1 MLHTLGGSMARIETG
16 TNDSSTE
23 LPMNNTPQ
31 RKRWVAAASCVGLVA
46 VIAGGGYWSNY
57 VYLSDL
63 TALDAWNRY
72 MDLVKDG
79 KYNDA
84 VRYFPELATLFDG
97 QFQHDFLRDAAH
109 AHAPSKVTFEGRAV
123 PNKSTEKEGIWTEIA
138 GTVRFNDR
146 ASDSYS
152 FSSYLKETTRRN
164 GQLGMW
170 KIDDLSYGS
179 MTTSIDTDGLRSI
192 RIGDILVSN
201 PQGSYLLFPGSYRME
216 ATPKNPDYWTIN
228 YEHPLADGA
237 GEIRTNVLTYPF
249 TIEPSEKLT
258 QWIQTESEA
267 FAASCRTGTP
277 DPARQRTC
285 GALAFSTEPLDL
297 VNDPPFIGPLENK
310 RFARTVGTGPSM
322 SQAFST
328 VWSFTLIVGTGPTDP
343 NAGKRLPQGTSF
355 ECRIDFAYDGAT
367 PTLECTLD
375 K

>member
-1 MLHTLGGSMARIETG
+1 MARIETG

-31 RKRWVAAASCVGLVA
+31 RKRWVATASCVGLVA

-192 RIGDILVSN
+192 RIGDILVTQPAFLPPLSRQLPHGSHPQEPRLLDDQLRAPPGRWGRGN
-201 PQGSYLLFPGSYRME
+201 PHQ
-216 ATPKNPDYWTIN
+216 
-228 YEHPLADGA
+228 
-237 GEIRTNVLTYPF
+237 RTDLPF

-310 RFARTVGTGPSM
+310 RFTRTVGTGPSM
-322 SQAFST
+322 SPAFST
-328 VWSFTLIVGTGPTDP
+328 VWSFTLTVGTGPTDP
-343 NAGKRLPQGTSF
+343 NAGKHLPQGTSF
-355 ECRIDFAYDGAT
+355 ECRIDFAYDGAD
-367 PTLECTLD
+367 PTLDCTVD

>member
-1 MLHTLGGSMARIETG
+1 MPQPSPTS
-16 TNDSSTE
+16 
-23 LPMNNTPQ
+23 TPQ
-31 RKRWVAAASCVGLVA
+31 DPSPTPTSRRKRWIATASCVGLVA
-46 VIAGGGYWSNY
+46 AAAGAGYWSNY

-79 KYNDA
+79 KYNEA

-97 QFQHDFLRDAAH
+97 QFQYDFLRDAAH
-109 AHAPSKVTFEGRAV
+109 AHAPSKVSFEGHTA
-123 PNKSTEKEGIWTEIA
+123 PKDPTAIE
-138 GTVRFNDR
+138 GTVLFNASRSDAHHFNMRF
-146 ASDSYS
+146 
-152 FSSYLKETTRRN
+152 KETKRRN

-170 KIDDLSYGS
+170 KINASSYGS
-179 MTTSIDTDGLRSI
+179 MTTLIDTEGLRSI

-201 PQGSYLLFPGSYRME
+201 PQGAYLLLPGSYRME

-237 GEIRTNVLTYPF
+237 GEIRTNFATRAF

-310 RFARTVGTGPSM
+310 RFARKVGTGPSM
-322 SQAFST
+322 SPAFST

-343 NAGKRLPQGTSF
+343 NAGKKLPQAASY

>member
-1 MLHTLGGSMARIETG
+1 
-16 TNDSSTE
+16 
-23 LPMNNTPQ
+23 MNNTPQ
-31 RKRWVAAASCVGLVA
+31 RKRLIATASCVGLVA
-46 VIAGGGYWSNY
+46 AAAGAGYWSNY

-79 KYNDA
+79 KYNEA
-84 VRYFPELATLFDG
+84 VTYFPELPTLFDG
-97 QFQHDFLRDAAH
+97 QFQYDFLRDAAH
-109 AHAPSKVTFEGRAV
+109 AHAPSKVSFEGRAA
-123 PNKSTEKEGIWTEIA
+123 PNNPSEIE
-138 GTVRFNDR
+138 GTVRFN
-146 ASDSYS
+146 ASRSDAHY
-152 FSSYLKETTRRN
+152 FNMHFEETTRRN

-170 KIDDLSYGS
+170 KINASSYGS
-179 MTTSIDTDGLRSI
+179 MTTLIDTDGLRSI

-201 PQGSYLLFPGSYRME
+201 PQGSYLLLPGSYRME

-237 GEIRTNVLTYPF
+237 GEIRTNLWTTPF

-297 VNDPPFIGPLENK
+297 VNDPPFIGPLENS
-310 RFARTVGTGPSM
+310 R
-322 SQAFST
+322 
-328 VWSFTLIVGTGPTDP
+328 FTLTVGTGPTDP

>member
-1 MLHTLGGSMARIETG
+1 MTRIETARYDAQVPSP
-16 TNDSSTE
+16 TRPSR
-23 LPMNNTPQ
+23 
-31 RKRWVAAASCVGLVA
+31 RKRWIATASCMGLVA

-84 VRYFPELATLFDG
+84 VRYFPELVTLFDG
-97 QFQHDFLRDAAH
+97 KNSHDFLTDAAH
-109 AHAPSKVTFEGRAV
+109 AHAPSKVTFEGRAA
-123 PNKSTEKEGIWTEIA
+123 PNNPTMIEGTA
-138 GTVRFNDR
+138 LFNANRSDAHHFDMRFE
-146 ASDSYS
+146 
-152 FSSYLKETTRRN
+152 ETKRRN

-170 KIDDLSYGS
+170 KINVSSYGR
-179 MTTSIDTDGLRSI
+179 MTTVIDTDGLRSI

-201 PQGSYLLFPGSYRME
+201 PRGSYLLFPGSYRME
-216 ATPKNPDYWTIN
+216 ATPKNPDYWTLN

-237 GEIRTNVLTYPF
+237 GEIRTNMWTSPF

-277 DPARQRTC
+277 NPARQRTC

-297 VNDPPFIGPLENK
+297 VNDPPFIGPLENT
-310 RFARTVGTGPSM
+310 R
-322 SQAFST
+322 
-328 VWSFTLIVGTGPTDP
+328 FTLTVGTGPTDP
-343 NAGKRLPQGTSF
+343 NAGKKLPQGTSF